1 MLKKVM
7 IVLSA
12 AAIVTA
18 ASTSMALSQK
28 RTCIAQYDS
37 SGVPVAPYC
46 H

>member
-1 MLKKVM
+1 MLTKVM
-7 IVLSA
+7 IILSA

-18 ASTSMALSQK
+18 ATTSMAMSQK
-28 RTCIAQYDS
+28 RNCIAQYDS